1 MSCHSPRHLK
11 TPFTNFVLDCLLPI
25 QVGELYGARKEFE
38 EIAALLI
45 SQHDESHH
53 RVGAALHNIGI
64 VHIRAG
70 NYTDALDAIEEAV
83 KIRKATLGRFHTK
96 VAVSAICGSCSGKA
110 ISVVKASYRLRS
122 LFELKLS
129 SVYISCRIHL

>member
-1 MSCHSPRHLK
+1 MSCHSPSRHLK

-96 VAVSAICGSCSGKA
+96 VAVSAICGSCSGNGNFCCEGLVSFTK
-110 ISVVKASYRLRS
+110 S
-122 LFELKLS
+122 F
-129 SVYISCRIHL
+129 